1 MVNVHITLKVNAYIQ
16 DLFSVN
22 LYTNNIVGLL
32 IIWQIEVSLMITF
45 NVFKMA
51 WHYQVSIFYNW
62 ALAWHNVEVKQ
73 VELNSNSDS
82 RDAS

>member
-51 WHYQVSIFYNW
+51 
-62 ALAWHNVEVKQ
+62 
-73 VELNSNSDS
+73 
-82 RDAS
+82 